1 MTEQRRVRQYDVNY
15 NLMPTQP
22 IKSNPSFSLD
32 KMSTRTLEIAKSSLV
47 PDRKKELVK
56 LPSIKF
62 KSNPED
68 SNGL

>member
-1 MTEQRRVRQYDVNY
+1 MTEQRKARQYDAHY
-15 NLMPTQP
+15 NLLPTQP

-62 KSNPED
+62 KNNPED
-68 SNGL
+68 NGL